1 MVRRGNSLKHPG
13 GARSTVRKSQ
23 GTRTTD
29 PHRRTL
35 SPGSDELGPV
45 FDLVARYFGLLSD
58 ATRLKI
64 LHSICRCEQ
73 SVSAIVAE
81 TGLSQSTVSRQ
92 LGMLYH
98 AGVVDRRRAANVVH
112 YRVVDPVFVDICRT
126 VCVQIAGRIDGRQ
139 PLRDDLLAFAATH

>member
-1 MVRRGNSLKHPG
+1 MAKRGKPAKDRG
-13 GARSTVRKSQ
+13 GAKGRNS
-23 GTRTTD
+23 RTGALT
-29 PHRRTL
+29 PAVHRRTP
-35 SPGSDELGPV
+35 PGIDELGPV
-45 FDLVARYFGLLSD
+45 FDLVARYFALLSD

-73 SVSAIVAE
+73 SVSAIVND

-98 AGVVDRRRAANVVH
+98 AGVVDRRRAANLVH

-126 VCVQIAGRIDGRQ
+126 VCMQIAGGIDGRQ
-139 PLRDDLLAFAATH
+139 PLRDDLLAFAAAH